1 MRDTLSAE
9 TISAKVSLLA
19 DSGIDMAAFHTLE
32 YEIHVDGEVALKD
45 IRAELTHAAPSTYTK
60 SMVLH
65 DANVH
70 SLRMRVR
77 CNLFDKYMDITI
89 FWINDL
95 ESRHD
100 EFISNLRVVLKS
112 Q

>member
-70 SLRMRVR
+70 SLRMRVSSY
-77 CNLFDKYMDITI
+77 LFEKNMDITM

-95 ESRHD
+95 ASRHD
-100 EFISNLRVVLKS
+100 AFISNWRVVLKA